1 MNEELRLKRQNLYE
15 QNELIEESFG
25 LQTKLT
31 NDVLKER
38 KALMKKKHE

>member
-15 QNELIEESFG
+15 QNELIDESFD

-38 KALMKKKHE
+38 KVLMKKKHE

>member
-15 QNELIEESFG
+15 QNKLIEESFD

-38 KALMKKKHE
+38 KVLMKKKHE